1 MSMQPS
7 DLVVADVAL
16 WAMRY
21 RLTLEQAIFV
31 EAYRHDFDPVKA
43 LRIAGFAGRN
53 GKALAMKLLN
63 QRNIQA
69 ALKARNEELHCR
81 AEEMREAVLKWTRDL
96 LEADLDDIYDESNQ
110 LKPVAEWPEVWR
122 KGLVRS
128 LKVDA
133 GADNS
138 GRNRVKLSLTDR
150 LNFLELLMRHLGMLG
165 PRIKRNEDRKLLAAA
180 RAAQMSADQVPLR
193 KLYK

>member
-43 LRIAGFAGRN
+43 LRIAGFTGRN

-81 AEEMREAVLKWTRDL
+81 AEEMREAVLNWTRDL

-133 GADNS
+133 TAENI

-180 RAAQMSADQVPLR
+180 RAAQMSADQVALR

>member
-21 RLTLEQAIFV
+21 RLTLQQAIFV

-43 LRIAGFAGRN
+43 LRIAGFPGRN

-81 AEEMREAVLKWTRDL
+81 AEEMRAAVLKWTRDL

-138 GRNRVKLSLTDR
+138 GRNRVKLSLADR

-165 PRIKRNEDRKLLAAA
+165 PRIKRNEDRKLLGAA
-180 RAAQMSADQVPLR
+180 RAAQMSADQVALR
-193 KLYK
+193 KL